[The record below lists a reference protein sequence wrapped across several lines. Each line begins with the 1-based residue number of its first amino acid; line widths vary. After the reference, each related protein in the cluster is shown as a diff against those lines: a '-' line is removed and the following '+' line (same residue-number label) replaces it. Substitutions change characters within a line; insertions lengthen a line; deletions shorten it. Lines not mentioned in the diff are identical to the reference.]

1 MLQTN
6 FFSVQA
12 NAVAFPHKGK
22 RVGPGTDPY
31 LFATGHTHLPSG
43 QWAGCP
49 VGTVVFDIT

>member
-1 MLQTN
+1 MLQAN
-6 FFSVQA
+6 VFSVQG
-12 NAVAFPHKGK
+12 NAVALRCKGK
-22 RVGPGTDPY
+22 RVAPGTDPY